1 MEFDL
6 SQTPEQYPMQENTGE
21 RFKNVKELKA
31 GDGSFLIRKGRL
43 ELRDTAGNIVILL
56 DANG

>member
-1 MEFDL
+1 MEFSL
-6 SQTPEQYPMQENTGE
+6 QNTELPMNQPNTDQ

-31 GDGSFLIRKGRL
+31 GDGSFKLTSGKL
-43 ELRDTAGNIVILL
+43 ELRDSNGNIVILL

>member
-1 MEFDL
+1 MN
-6 SQTPEQYPMQENTGE
+6 QPNTDQ

-31 GDGSFLIRKGRL
+31 GDGSFKLTSGKL
-43 ELRDTAGNIVILL
+43 ELRDSNGNIVILL